1 MATTTITAEDLT
13 ALATAILADTGVAD
27 GHARN
32 AARVLVEGDLMGIG
46 THGVDRLFVYTD
58 RLRRGGMNPKAAIRV
73 EDKAPSLALVDGDN
87 GLGPA
92 VGWAALEAVLRLA
105 RDTGIAYVG
114 VRRSNHFGALA
125 PYALAACEAGFVMIA
140 GTSAST
146 TMAPWGGREVRIG
159 NNPLAIA
166 APVPGGPH
174 FILDM
179 AMSVAARGKIRAA
192 RDSGE
197 PIPAGWAADAN
208 GLPTT
213 DPVAALKGFLLPVGG
228 HKGSGLS
235 QAVDI
240 LSGALS
246 GAAFLTGIAS
256 WVDKPDE
263 PSGLGH
269 FFILIDP
276 ARLLSRE
283 AFGARMAE
291 FRDTIRG
298 TPAAEADKP
307 VLFPGEREQARRAT
321 ALRDGIALPGD
332 TLAHLRALVA
342 SAA

>member
-1 MATTTITAEDLT
+1 
-13 ALATAILADTGVAD
+13 
-27 GHARN
+27 
-32 AARVLVEGDLMGIG
+32 VEQKG
-46 THGVDRLFVYTD
+46 
-58 RLRRGGMNPKAAIRV
+58 
-73 EDKAPSLALVDGDN
+73 PSLALVDGDN

-92 VGWAALEAVLRLA
+92 VGWAALETALQLA

-114 VRRSNHFGALA
+114 TRNSNHFGALA
-125 PYALAACEAGFVMIA
+125 PYALAACEQGFVMIG

-146 TMAPWGGREVRIG
+146 TMAPWGGRETRIG

-192 RDSGE
+192 EKAGQ
-197 PIPAGWAADAN
+197 PIPSGWAADAG

-213 DPVAALKGFLLPVGG
+213 DPAAALKGFLLPVGG

-240 LSGALS
+240 LSGVLP

-256 WVDKPDE
+256 WVDNPDT

-269 FFILIDP
+269 FFMMIDP
-276 ARLLSRE
+276 GRLIGRD
-283 AFGARMAE
+283 AFADRMHR
-291 FRDTIRG
+291 FRDTIRA
-298 TPAAEADKP
+298 TPPAEPDKP
-307 VLFPGEREQARRAT
+307 VLFPGEREQAQRA
-321 ALRDGIALPGD
+321 
-332 TLAHLRALVA
+332 RALANGVTLPA
-342 SAA
+342 ELLVQLRKLLQTPS